1 MNLERLYLVND
12 VHAIGVADLPV
23 ELGAHNVGFAR
34 GAVGAKGVPENHML
48 MLNVDAAFDYYD
60 NLHRVDLLVC

>member
-1 MNLERLYLVND
+1 MYLVND

-23 ELGAHNVGFAR
+23 ELGAHHVGFAR

-48 MLNVDAAFDYYD
+48 D
-60 NLHRVDLLVC
+60 CSC